1 MVSNRNEA
9 VEVSGIF
16 RRNRIRAV
24 SLALAVLASSSAIGA
39 TTLEKIA
46 RSGTIALGYQ
56 IAPPFSYQDEAGNRI
71 GYSIDIC
78 MKIVDAIKR
87 DLKRPDLAV
96 KFVPVTSVTRYP
108 ALVDGQIDIECANT
122 PNTAEDRKRVA
133 FTIPTFMAVTRL
145 MAREGSN
152 IKSIHDLG
160 SKTVVTIW
168 GSNIEKT
175 FVDLNS
181 RFTLRASNLITNDFD
196 GSFSVM
202 ETDSADAF
210 VMDDVLLKLM
220 QSASKSKTKYAIA
233 NSALSIQPL
242 SLMMRKDDPEFK
254 KLVDTEVARVI
265 TKGEIYPIYKKWF
278 ESLIPPFQINP
289 MYQKWGAIEA
299 PRAPINLNL
308 PMVYMLR
315 DSFKVP
321 SDWVPET

>member
-1 MVSNRNEA
+1 MNLNEFVGVGSISVSNR
-9 VEVSGIF
+9 V
-16 RRNRIRAV
+16 RAAC
-24 SLALAVLASSSAIGA
+24 LALVMLVSSSAIAA

-46 RSGTIALGYQ
+46 QKGAITLGYQ
-56 IAPPFSYQDEAGNRI
+56 IAPPFSYLDEAGNRI
-71 GYSIDIC
+71 GYSIDLC

-108 ALVDGQIDIECANT
+108 MLLDGQIDLECANT

-145 MAREGSN
+145 MVREGSD
-152 IKSIHDLG
+152 IKTIYETKN
-160 SKTVVTIW
+160 KTVVTIW

-202 ETDSADAF
+202 ETNSADAF
-210 VMDDVLLKLM
+210 IMDDVLLRLM
-220 QSASKSKTKYAIA
+220 QVASKNKAKYAITNNVLA
-233 NSALSIQPL
+233 IQPL

-254 KLVDTEVARVI
+254 KLVDAEVARVI
-265 TKGEIYPIYKKWF
+265 TKGEIYSIYKKWF
-278 ESLIPPFQINP
+278 ESRIPPFQISP
-289 MYQKWGAIEA
+289 MYLKWGEIEA
-299 PRAPINLNL
+299 PRDLINLNL

-321 SDWVPET
+321 TDWAPES